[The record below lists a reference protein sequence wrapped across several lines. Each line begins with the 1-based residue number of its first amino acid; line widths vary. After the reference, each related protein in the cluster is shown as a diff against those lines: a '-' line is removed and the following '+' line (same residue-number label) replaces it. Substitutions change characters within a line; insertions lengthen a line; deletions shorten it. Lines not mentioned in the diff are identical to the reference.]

1 MHQHQTFFEKA
12 KGIQLNEY
20 EKGNGMTLPGNQDY
34 IMNWSM
40 TERSPCYVLKAQDI
54 DGIKHALT
62 TARTWGLSVIPHGAG
77 HSYTDAALNTNGVII
92 DVTGMRR
99 ILSWDPEQGIMQV
112 EPGVTLRD
120 IVRVALADR
129 WWPPVTPSTADA
141 TIGGCVAMN
150 VNGKNAWKCGS
161 FGEHLL
167 SLTVLLATGQ
177 VLTLSPESNPQL
189 FQAFVGS
196 GGLLGIITS
205 ITLQLQRIPSGNVD
219 VLVRSAASL
228 GEIFTIFQEEQSAD
242 FLEAWVDGFAAGCHL
257 GRGMV
262 TCTKY
267 SDGCDKEFRA
277 INPRTT
283 PSQTFRIPDQFK
295 AGSVRCVGKIGRPAV
310 KSGVRIANSMT
321 YWWSKWWDR
330 KVIRQRSLF
339 HSTYYT
345 PAAYSGY
352 RTLLP
357 QGTETFQA
365 FVPRFHA
372 EALFKEIMRRSQ
384 ENDFMPLWC
393 IIKQHR
399 QDPFLLSYQVD
410 GFSLEVNYHIVPQ
423 TVQRLHKMLQELM
436 DRVIAAGGRFYLAKD
451 SLLTN
456 SLYRRSV
463 GDAAVEAFLHLKQQ
477 YDPEMLFQSNLFR
490 RVFQPS
496 LQEIERCSIA

>member
-1 MHQHQTFFEKA
+1 
-12 KGIQLNEY
+12 
-20 EKGNGMTLPGNQDY
+20 MTLSGNQDY
-34 IMNWSM
+34 VMNWSM

-54 DGIKHALT
+54 AGIMHALT
-62 TARTWGLSVIPHGAG
+62 TAHARGLSVIPHGMG

-120 IVRVALADR
+120 MVRVALADR
-129 WWPPVTPSTADA
+129 WWPSVTPSTADA

-189 FQAFVGS
+189 FQALVGS
-196 GGLLGIITS
+196 AGLLGIITS
-205 ITLQLQRIPSGNVD
+205 ITLQLQRITSGSVD
-219 VLVRSAASL
+219 VLVRSAATL
-228 GEIFTIFQEEQSAD
+228 GEIFTIFQQEQSAD
-242 FLEAWVDGFAAGCHL
+242 FLEAWVDGFAGGRYL
-257 GRGMV
+257 GRGIV
-262 TCTKY
+262 TSTKY
-267 SDGCDKEFRA
+267 SDGCDKELPTIKPRA
-277 INPRTT
+277 TQ
-283 PSQTFRIPDQFK
+283 SQTSSIPDQFK
-295 AGSVRCVGKIGRPAV
+295 TGYARCGGKIGPAV

-321 YWWSKWWDR
+321 YRWSKWWDR

-339 HSTYYT
+339 QSTYYP
-345 PAAYSGY
+345 PAAFTSY

-365 FVPRFHA
+365 FVPHSQA

-384 ENDFMPLWC
+384 ENKFIPLWC

-399 QDPFLLSYQVD
+399 RDPFLLSYQVD
-410 GFSLEVNYHIVPQ
+410 GFSLEVNYQVVPQ
-423 TVQRLHKMLQELM
+423 TVQRLHKLLRELM
-436 DRVIAAGGRFYLAKD
+436 DLVIVEGGRFYLAKD
-451 SLLTN
+451 SLLTHT
-456 SLYRRSV
+456 LYRRSV
-463 GDAAVEAFLHLKQQ
+463 GDAAVEAFLHLKQV

-490 RVFQPS
+490 RVFQAS
-496 LQEIERCSIA
+496 L

>member
-1 MHQHQTFFEKA
+1 MNRTDAKIEKLDATFAWHQNFV
-12 KGIQLNEY
+12 
-20 EKGNGMTLPGNQDY
+20 
-34 IMNWSM
+34 MNWSM
-40 TERSPCYVLKAQDI
+40 TERSPCYVFKVRDVSEIMQ
-54 DGIKHALT
+54 ALT
-62 TARTWGLSVIPHGAG
+62 TARMRGLSVIAHGAG

-92 DVTGMRR
+92 GVTGMLR

-167 SLTVLLATGQ
+167 SFTVLLATGQ
-177 VLTLSPESNPQL
+177 VLTLSPESNPPL

-196 GGLLGIITS
+196 GGLLGIIAS
-205 ITLQLQRIPSGNVD
+205 ITLQLQRITSGSVD

-262 TCTKY
+262 TCIKY

-295 AGSVRCVGKIGRPAV
+295 AGSVRCVGKIGQPAV

-345 PAAYSGY
+345 PAAYTSY
-352 RTLLP
+352 RTLLS

-365 FVPRFHA
+365 F
-372 EALFKEIMRRSQ
+372 
-384 ENDFMPLWC
+384 
-393 IIKQHR
+393 
-399 QDPFLLSYQVD
+399 
-410 GFSLEVNYHIVPQ
+410 
-423 TVQRLHKMLQELM
+423 
-436 DRVIAAGGRFYLAKD
+436 
-451 SLLTN
+451 
-456 SLYRRSV
+456 
-463 GDAAVEAFLHLKQQ
+463 
-477 YDPEMLFQSNLFR
+477 
-490 RVFQPS
+490 
-496 LQEIERCSIA
+496 

>member
-1 MHQHQTFFEKA
+1 
-12 KGIQLNEY
+12 
-20 EKGNGMTLPGNQDY
+20 MTLPGDQEC

-40 TERSPCYVLKAQDI
+40 TERSPCFVFKARDI
-54 DGIKHALT
+54 AGIMHALT
-62 TARTWGLSVIPHGAG
+62 TARIRGLPVIAHGTG

-99 ILSWDPEQGIMQV
+99 ILSWDPERGIMQV

-120 IVRVALADR
+120 VVHVALADR

-177 VLTLSPESNPQL
+177 MLTLSPENNPQL
-189 FQAFVGS
+189 FQALVGS
-196 GGLLGIITS
+196 AGLLGIITS
-205 ITLQLQRIPSGNVD
+205 ITLQLQRIPSGSVD
-219 VLVRSAASL
+219 VFVRSAASL
-228 GEIFTIFQEEQSAD
+228 SEIFTIFQEEQAAD
-242 FLEAWVDGFAAGCHL
+242 FLEAWIDGFAGGRYL
-257 GRGMV
+257 GRGFV
-262 TCTKY
+262 TCTKFR
-267 SDGCDKEFRA
+267 DVCKKEFPA
-277 INPRTT
+277 INRGIT
-283 PSQTFRIPDQFK
+283 SQASRIPDQIKEGF
-295 AGSVRCVGKIGRPAV
+295 ARCTGKICRPAV
-310 KSGVRIANSMT
+310 KSGMRIANSVM
-321 YWWSKWWDR
+321 YWSSKCWNR

-339 HSTYYT
+339 HCTYYPT
-345 PAAYSGY
+345 AAFTGY

-365 FVPRFHA
+365 FVPRSQA
-372 EALFKEIMRRSQ
+372 EVLFKEIMRRSQ
-384 ENDFMPLWC
+384 ENHFMPLWC

-399 QDPFLLSYQVD
+399 EDPFLLSYQVD

-423 TVQRLHKMLQELM
+423 TVQRLRKMLRELM
-436 DRVIAAGGRFYLAKD
+436 ELVIVAGGRFYLAKD

-456 SLYRRSV
+456 TLYRRSI

-490 RVFQPS
+490 RVFQASP
-496 LQEIERCSIA
+496 

>member
-1 MHQHQTFFEKA
+1 MEQE
-12 KGIQLNEY
+12 E
-20 EKGNGMTLPGNQDY
+20 GNDMTLPGNQDY

-40 TERSPCYVLKAQDI
+40 TERSPCYVFKAQHI
-54 DGIKHALT
+54 AGIMDALT
-62 TARTWGLSVIPHGAG
+62 TARAWGLSVIPHGTG

-99 ILSWDPEQGIMQV
+99 ILSWDPERGIMQV

-120 IVRVALADR
+120 MVRVALVDR

-189 FQAFVGS
+189 FQALVGS
-196 GGLLGIITS
+196 AGLLGIITS
-205 ITLQLQRIPSGNVD
+205 ITLQLQRIPSGRVD
-219 VLVRSAASL
+219 VLMRSAASL

-242 FLEAWVDGFAAGCHL
+242 FLEAWVDGFAGGHYL
-257 GRGMV
+257 GRGIV

-267 SDGCDKEFRA
+267 SDGCNKEFPA
-277 INPRTT
+277 IHRRTT
-283 PSQTFRIPDQFK
+283 QPQTFRILDQFK
-295 AGSVRCVGKIGRPAV
+295 SGCARCAGKICRPAV
-310 KSGVRIANSMT
+310 KSGVRIANNMS
-321 YWWSKWWDR
+321 YWWGTWRDR
-330 KVIRQRSLF
+330 EVIRQRSLF
-339 HSTYYT
+339 HYTYYP
-345 PAAYSGY
+345 PAAFTGY

-357 QGTETFQA
+357 PGTETFQA
-365 FVPRFHA
+365 FVPHSQA
-372 EALFKEIMRRSQ
+372 ELLFKEIMRRSQ

-393 IIKQHR
+393 VIKQHR

-410 GFSLEVNYHIVPQ
+410 GFSLEVNYQIVPQ
-423 TVQRLHKMLQELM
+423 TIHRLHKMLRELM
-436 DRVIAAGGRFYLAKD
+436 DLVVAAGGRFYLAKD
-451 SLLTN
+451 SLLTHT
-456 SLYRRSV
+456 LYRRSV
-463 GDAAVEAFLHLKQQ
+463 GDAAVEAFLHLKQV

-490 RVFQPS
+490 RVFQASP
-496 LQEIERCSIA
+496 Q

>member
-1 MHQHQTFFEKA
+1 
-12 KGIQLNEY
+12 
-20 EKGNGMTLPGNQDY
+20 MTLSGNQDY
-34 IMNWSM
+34 VMNWSV
-40 TERSPCYVLKAQDI
+40 TERSPCYVFKAQNI
-54 DGIKHALT
+54 AGIMHALT
-62 TARTWGLSVIPHGAG
+62 IARARGLSVIPHGTG

-92 DVTGMRR
+92 DVTGMSR

-120 IVRVALADR
+120 MVCVALADR
-129 WWPPVTPSTADA
+129 WWPAVTPSTADA

-161 FGEHLL
+161 FGEYLL

-177 VLTLSPESNPQL
+177 MLTLSPESNPQL
-189 FQAFVGS
+189 FQALVGS
-196 GGLLGIITS
+196 AGLLGIITS
-205 ITLQLQRIPSGNVD
+205 ITLQLQRIPSGSVD

-242 FLEAWVDGFAAGCHL
+242 FLEAWVDGFAGGRNL
-257 GRGMV
+257 GRGIV
-262 TCTKY
+262 TCTTY
-267 SDGCDKEFRA
+267 SDGHDKEFPA
-277 INPRTT
+277 INREAKHP
-283 PSQTFRIPDQFK
+283 QTYLISDQFK
-295 AGSVRCVGKIGRPAV
+295 ARCTLCTGKICWPVV
-310 KSGVRIANSMT
+310 KSVVRIANSVIHRLST
-321 YWWSKWWDR
+321 WLDR
-330 KVIRQRSLF
+330 RVIRQRSLF

-365 FVPRFHA
+365 FVPRFQA

-399 QDPFLLSYQVD
+399 KDPFLLSYQVD

-423 TVQRLHKMLQELM
+423 TVQKLHKMLRELM

-490 RVFQPS
+490 RVFQAS
-496 LQEIERCSIA
+496 LQEKESRSLGGLW